1 MVIANV
7 RILNKPTHHKMKKI
21 IFFVLF
27 SSILLSSLANGIYDY
42 ALKFE
47 TDAIQQPPGRRAEVL
62 FLGHTDTHHNSGKF
76 APMISI
82 PLFARG
88 INITYTTDTN
98 DLNTAN
104 LSKYDGLIIYANYD
118 NISPA
123 KEKVLKDF
131 VEGGKGLIPIHS
143 ASASFV
149 NSPWYIQAIG
159 GQFKS
164 HKTGHFTAVN
174 INKTHPVMAG
184 IDEFETWDETYVH
197 SNINPDKTVLQE
209 RVENGVKEPW
219 TWVRNQGKGRIFYTA
234 YGHNDST
241 WTNPMFQKL
250 IGNGVLWALG
260 DKVQAEVAAFKI
272 PQLVYND
279 TIIVPNYEKRDP
291 APKFQYALNPQESM
305 DLMQVPVDFEVK
317 LFAAEPDITN
327 PIAMSWDERGRLWI
341 VESVDYPNTFVETD
355 GAANDRIKI
364 LEDTDGDGMADKFT
378 IFADSLN
385 IPSSIVFAN
394 GGVIIS
400 MAPHMVFLKDTDGD
414 DKADVRHD
422 FMEGW
427 GKNDTHAGPSN
438 LRYGFDNKIWGVVGY
453 SGFNNTI
460 DNKSFRFAQGVYRF
474 DPDGTDFEFLANSN
488 NNTWGLGFT
497 EDNNVFV
504 STANGNHS
512 DFYSMPYQL
521 MQRPFPAKV
530 VQAEGAQNGGFRGRS
545 AGQQVIP
552 LAIIQGHGDMH
563 TLTPNLRQ
571 VDVHGGFTAAAG
583 HNFYTARNF
592 PKEYWNRI
600 AFVNEP
606 TGRLTHS
613 AIIEPNGAGFAEKDG
628 WNLLASSDEWVGPVH
643 AEVGPDGAVWVAD
656 WYNFIIQHNP
666 TPGPTVSNGKQ
677 FVNGQGN
684 AFITPMRDLDRGRIY
699 RIVYKDAK
707 PYTPISLSKDNTAG
721 LLSALENDNLF
732 WRLTAQRLLVEN
744 NNKASIPGLIKII
757 NNKKVDEIG
766 LNGPAINALWTL
778 AGLKVLNDSNS
789 EAFKAVV
796 GALSHPSAGVRKAAL
811 EVLPKNGQ
819 AFALIQKAGLLNDPN
834 LNTRMNA
841 LVVVA
846 QLPASVEAGKAL
858 YTASLNAENAND
870 EWLSKALYA
879 AAIQHEEG
887 FMSSV
892 PAGFKTTGTSELTLT
907 QRIVQGL
914 SNEVYSL
921 ANRQGSVGA
930 VAFSPDVVGKEII
943 IKAKIGRASQDNR
956 PPQWRQQEPIDPNA
970 PIQGFIAGQGGK
982 EDGYGVFI
990 QDGKLNMLVR
1000 QNGQSYTAVSNTAL
1014 PEEYELVAQ
1023 LLENGAMSIEVDG
1036 KQVATGKAPGLF
1048 TKSLDLNLRSSQDLQ
1063 EPTTDRIG
1071 DYEGSFRFTG
1081 SMEDATIELR
1091 KPGAAGKS
1099 QTVAAS
1105 TTANAASD
1113 NVTVLQIDVVPNEM
1127 AFSKKSV
1134 TVKAGQRVRI
1144 RIANPDQMQHNL
1156 LIIKPGTLNKVGAA
1170 ADEMALDPQA
1180 ASMAYVP
1187 RTSDV
1192 LFATRLLD
1200 PGESTTLEFTAP
1212 SQVGDYPFL
1221 CTFPGHWRMMQ
1232 GIMKVVK

>member
-1 MVIANV
+1 
-7 RILNKPTHHKMKKI
+7 MKKI
-21 IFFVLF
+21 FFLMLF
-27 SSILLSSLANGIYDY
+27 SGVLLSSLANGIYNHSINIRD
-42 ALKFE
+42 KN
-47 TDAIQQPPGRRAEVL
+47 DKQQPPGRRAEVL
-62 FLGHTDTHHNSGKF
+62 FLGHKDTHHNSGKF
-76 APMISI
+76 APMLSI

-98 DLNTAN
+98 DLNAAN
-104 LSKYDGLIIYANYD
+104 LNKYDGLIIYANYD
-118 NISPA
+118 KISPA
-123 KEKVLKDF
+123 KEKVIKDF

-149 NSPWYIQAIG
+149 NSSWYIQAIG

-174 INKTHPVMAG
+174 VNKTHPVMEG
-184 IDEFETWDETYVH
+184 INEFETWDETYVH

-219 TWVRNQGKGRIFYTA
+219 TWVRNQGKGRVFYTA

-250 IGNGVLWALG
+250 IGNGVLWAIG
-260 DKVQAEVAAFKI
+260 DKVQAEIAAFKT
-272 PQLVYND
+272 PKVLYND

-291 APKFQYALNPQESM
+291 APKFQYALTPEESM

-364 LEDTDGDGMADKFT
+364 LEDTDGDGRADKFT

-414 DKADVRHD
+414 DKADLRQE

-474 DPDGTDFEFLANSN
+474 NPDGTDFEFLANSN

-512 DFYSMPYQL
+512 DYYSMPYQL
-521 MQRPFPAKV
+521 MQRPFPERI
-530 VQAEGAQNGGFRGRS
+530 VQASDTQNSNGRPGGRNV
-545 AGQQVIP
+545 AQQVIP
-552 LAIIQGHGDMH
+552 LSIIQGHGDMH

-583 HNFYTARNF
+583 HDFYTARNF

-606 TGRLTHS
+606 TGRLTHN
-613 AIIEPNGAGFAEKDG
+613 AIIERSGAGYKEVDG
-628 WNLLASSDEWVGPVH
+628 WNLLASSDEWVGPVQ
-643 AEVGPDGAVWVAD
+643 ATVGPDGAVWVAD

-666 TPGPTVSNGKQ
+666 TPGPTVSEGKQ
-677 FVNGQGN
+677 FINGQGN

-721 LLSALENDNLF
+721 LLGALESDNLF

-744 NNKASIPGLIKII
+744 NNKAAIPGLIKLI
-757 NNKKVDEIG
+757 NDKKVDEIG

-778 AGLKVLNDSNS
+778 EGLKVLDGSNS
-789 EAFKAVV
+789 EASQAVV

-811 EVLPKNGQ
+811 EVLPKNEQ
-819 AFALIQKAGLLNDPN
+819 TFALIQKAGLLKDPD

-841 LVVVA
+841 FVVVA
-846 QLPASVEAGKAL
+846 QLPTSVEAGKAL
-858 YTASLNAENAND
+858 YTASLDAENAKD
-870 EWLSKALYA
+870 EWISKALYA
-879 AAIQHEEG
+879 AAIRHQDG

-892 PAGFKTTGTSELTLT
+892 PAGFKTSGTTELTLT
-907 QRIVQGL
+907 QRVVQGL
-914 SNEVYSL
+914 SNEIYSL
-921 ANRQGSVGA
+921 ARRQGSVGA

-943 IKAKIGRASQDNR
+943 IKAAIGRASQQDGR
-956 PPQWRQQEPIDPNA
+956 PNGPGGQQVAIDPNA
-970 PIQGFIAGQGGK
+970 PIQGFIAGQGGR
-982 EDGYGVFI
+982 ENGYGVFI
-990 QDGKLNMLVR
+990 QDGKLNMIVR
-1000 QNGQSYTAVSNTAL
+1000 QDGKSYVAVSNAAL
-1014 PEEYELVAQ
+1014 PEKYELVAK
-1023 LLENGAMSIEVDG
+1023 LLAGGEMSIEVDG
-1036 KQVATGKAPGLF
+1036 KQVAKGKAPALF
-1048 TKSLDLNLRSSQDLQ
+1048 TKTLDLNLRSSQDLQ
-1063 EPTTDRIG
+1063 EPTNDKIG
-1071 DYEGSFRFTG
+1071 DYEGTFRFTG

-1091 KPGAAGKS
+1091 KPGTAK
-1099 QTVAAS
+1099 TVVAE
-1105 TTANAASD
+1105 TAKPVNAPAQD
-1113 NVTVLQIDVVPNEM
+1113 VTVLQIDVVPNAM
-1127 AFSKKSV
+1127 AFSKKLV
-1134 TVKAGQRVRI
+1134 TVKAGQKVRI

-1156 LIIKPGTLNKVGAA
+1156 IIIKPGTLNKVGAA
-1170 ADEMALDPQA
+1170 ADEMALNANA
-1180 ASMAYVP
+1180 ASLSYVP
-1187 RTSDV
+1187 RIPEV
-1192 LFATRLLD
+1192 LHATKLLD
-1200 PGESTTLEFTAP
+1200 PDESTVLEFTAP
-1212 SQVGDYPFL
+1212 SQVGDYPFV

-1232 GIMKVVK
+1232 GVMKVVK